1 LKQNCHKAP
10 FQLLPKKL
18 FAVFRTV
25 TMKKLLPLLL
35 IFLSALFADITA
47 NALTIP
53 ASEDS
58 VGYNGQLTASGNAA
72 VQLAVDV
79 NRKAFI
85 YFNLNDIPTNAV
97 VRWAKLRLFLPTVTA
112 KGSGLSI
119 YQVGGVWNEC
129 KPSAMPFIQPY
140 AVASISADQL
150 GSKRF
155 VTADVTATVQNWI
168 SMKAP
173 NEGFAI
179 APTLGYYG
187 TSSVILTSK
196 EGPGFGIPAELDI
209 EFQPESKPLTVD
221 QVPAALTSL
230 LTPKIV
236 TQPTDGFNGCLSVGV
251 QGVGTLSYQ
260 WYRNGV
266 PVNGGTSAYLPMDTI
281 STGTYTV
288 RIFNSFTSLL
298 SSSVAFDS
306 NNYIPSFSLIPAGT
320 FQMAD
325 NLNVYNSQVNSV
337 YVSQFFMAQTEL
349 TFGEWQRV
357 KTWAEANGYQFDN
370 DGAANGSANAP
381 NYPVTIVNWYD
392 AIKWCNAKSEMEGLV
407 PCYYTDSAKTA
418 STIY

>member
-1 LKQNCHKAP
+1 
-10 FQLLPKKL
+10 
-18 FAVFRTV
+18 
-25 TMKKLLPLLL
+25 MKKLLPLLL

-119 YQVGGVWNEC
+119 FQVGSVWNEC
-129 KPSAMPFIQPY
+129 KASPMPFIQPY

-168 SMKAP
+168 SMKAL

-187 TSSVILTSK
+187 TSSLTLTSK
-196 EGPGFGIPAELDI
+196 EG
-209 EFQPESKPLTVD
+209 
-221 QVPAALTSL
+221 
-230 LTPKIV
+230 
-236 TQPTDGFNGCLSVGV
+236 
-251 QGVGTLSYQ
+251 
-260 WYRNGV
+260 
-266 PVNGGTSAYLPMDTI
+266 
-281 STGTYTV
+281 
-288 RIFNSFTSLL
+288 
-298 SSSVAFDS
+298 SS
-306 NNYIPSFSLIPAGT
+306 
-320 FQMAD
+320 
-325 NLNVYNSQVNSV
+325 
-337 YVSQFFMAQTEL
+337 
-349 TFGEWQRV
+349 
-357 KTWAEANGYQFDN
+357 
-370 DGAANGSANAP
+370 
-381 NYPVTIVNWYD
+381 
-392 AIKWCNAKSEMEGLV
+392 
-407 PCYYTDSAKTA
+407 
-418 STIY
+418 